1 MLDAITLF
9 ALHTP
14 KLNPAQAIGI
24 PVALVGAA
32 FLSVGAQYQHQGVTK
47 VESRSEFS
55 SGLTVRQLLA
65 LLGRPSWLV
74 GTLLIG
80 AAIVLQLISVSI
92 APLIVVQPLGA
103 IGLVITAVNNS
114 RVTRT
119 ALNPKSIRAIALC
132 VLGVGLFVTIAA
144 LTATDPEITDQNLVV
159 ILVMLVVV
167 VGLFAAL
174 FLRYRKRMP
183 PVAFIL
189 GAGVQY
195 GFVAT
200 LALVIIRRIEQAQ
213 YDWLT
218 VFCTAGLLIAG
229 AGGAYF
235 VQTAYSVGPPDLVM
249 AGLTVVD
256 PLVAVGIGIIVL
268 GEAAQAP
275 IWAPFAFVACGIIAV
290 FGVFQMARYHPQ
302 AQQHA
307 GAPASGALRGR

>member
-1 MLDAITLF
+1 MLTAITLF

-24 PVALVGAA
+24 PIALVGAV
-32 FLSVGAQYQHQGVTK
+32 FLSLGAQYQHRGVTK
-47 VESRSEFS
+47 VEERSEYS
-55 SGLTVRQLLA
+55 SGLTISQLLA
-65 LLGRPSWLV
+65 LLRRPSWLI
-74 GTLLIG
+74 GTALIG

-103 IGLVITAVNNS
+103 IGLVITAVNNARITKS
-114 RVTRT
+114 R
-119 ALNPKSIRAIALC
+119 LNPKSIRAILLC
-132 VLGVGLFVTIAA
+132 VFGVGLFVTIAA
-144 LTATDPEITDQNLVV
+144 LTATDPEITDQNLIV
-159 ILVMLVVV
+159 ILILLAVVV
-167 VGLFAAL
+167 LVFAAL
-174 FLRYRKRMP
+174 FVRFRKRML
-183 PVAFIL
+183 PVAFII

-256 PLVAVGIGIIVL
+256 PIVAVGIGIIVL

-275 IWAPFAFVACGIIAV
+275 IWAPFAFVGCGVIAV
-290 FGVFQMARYHPQ
+290 FGVFQMARHHPQ

-307 GAPASGALRGR
+307 GAPHPGALQGP

>member
-1 MLDAITLF
+1 MFAAITLF

-24 PVALVGAA
+24 PIALVGAV
-32 FLSVGAQYQHQGVTK
+32 FLSLGAQYQHRGVAK
-47 VESRSEFS
+47 VESRSQFS
-55 SGLTVRQLLA
+55 SGLTVGQLLA
-65 LLGRPSWLV
+65 LLRRPSWLI

-114 RVTRT
+114 RVTKSR
-119 ALNPKSIRAIALC
+119 LNPKSIRAIALC
-132 VLGVGLFVTIAA
+132 VIGVGLFVTIAA

-159 ILVMLVVV
+159 ILVMLAVVV
-167 VGLFAAL
+167 VVFAGL
-174 FLRYRKRMP
+174 FLRLRRRMP
-183 PVAFIL
+183 PVAFII

-218 VFCTAGLLIAG
+218 VFCTVGLLVAG

-268 GEAAQAP
+268 GEAGQAP
-275 IWAPFAFVACGIIAV
+275 IWVPFAFVACGVIAV

-302 AQQHA
+302 ARQHA
-307 GAPASGALRGR
+307 GSPQPSALRGQ

>member
-1 MLDAITLF
+1 MLSAITLF
-9 ALHTP
+9 ALHTV
-14 KLNPAQAIGI
+14 KLNPLQAIGI
-24 PVALVGAA
+24 PIALVGAV
-32 FLSVGAQYQHQGVTK
+32 FLSLGAQYQHRGVTK
-47 VESRSEFS
+47 VEARSEYS
-55 SGLTVRQLLA
+55 SGLTVTQLIA
-65 LLGRPSWLV
+65 LLHRPSWLI
-74 GTLLIG
+74 GTGLIG

-103 IGLVITAVNNS
+103 IGLVITAINNS
-114 RVTRT
+114 RVTKSR
-119 ALNPKSIRAIALC
+119 LNAKSIRAIVLC
-132 VLGVGLFVTIAA
+132 VSGVGLFVTIAA
-144 LTATDPEITDQNLVV
+144 LTTNQTEVTNENLVV
-159 ILVMLVVV
+159 ILVLLAVVV
-167 VGLFAAL
+167 LVFAGLFIR
-174 FLRYRKRMP
+174 FRTRMQ
-183 PVAFIL
+183 PVAYII

-200 LALVIIRRIEQAQ
+200 LAFVIIHRIQQAQ

-218 VFCTAGLLIAG
+218 VFCTIGLLVAG

-275 IWAPFAFVACGIIAV
+275 IWAPFVFVACGVIAV

-302 AQQHA
+302 AHQHA
-307 GAPASGALRGR
+307 GSPHPGALHEP